1 MASRSGPP
9 AQERHRA
16 AGMGPAE
23 AVKML
28 AGLELLSC
36 EGRLRELGLFSR
48 EKRGLWEDLV
58 VAL

>member
-1 MASRSGPP
+1 
-9 AQERHRA
+9 
-16 AGMGPAE
+16 MGPAE